1 MITIL
6 SPAKRMNYSDPVL
19 TEKCTIPVYVNE
31 SEKIMNKLKKLPPA
45 AIKKLMSI
53 NDMLSDTNY
62 DRFQNWQPT
71 FDLSVARQALTTFKG
86 DVYLG
91 IDAASYTDSDFEEAQ
106 KSIRILSGLHGIL
119 KPLDLIRPYR
129 LEMGTKLKIGRA
141 DNLYEFWGDKIL
153 NSIKEE
159 PEFKKDNTLVNLASQ
174 EYSNAIPL
182 SKLQGRVITPS
193 FKEFKNGSY
202 RPIHIFLKK
211 ARGYMT
217 SYIVKNRI
225 EDPESLKLFDLEG
238 YEYNDKLSN
247 DDNWVFTRG

>member
-1 MITIL
+1 
-6 SPAKRMNYSDPVL
+6 
-19 TEKCTIPVYVNE
+19 
-31 SEKIMNKLKKLPPA
+31 
-45 AIKKLMSI
+45 
-53 NDMLSDTNY
+53 
-62 DRFQNWQPT
+62 
-71 FDLSVARQALTTFKG
+71 
-86 DVYLG
+86 
-91 IDAASYTDSDFEEAQ
+91 
-106 KSIRILSGLHGIL
+106 
-119 KPLDLIRPYR
+119 
-129 LEMGTKLKIGRA
+129 LKIGRA

-247 DDNWVFTRG
+247 GDNWVFTRG

>member
-1 MITIL
+1 
-6 SPAKRMNYSDPVL
+6 MNYSDPIL

-31 SEKIMNKLKKLPPA
+31 SETIMNKLKKLRSA
-45 AIKKLMSI
+45 SIKKLMNI
-53 NDMLSDTNY
+53 NDVLSETNY
-62 DRFQNWQPT
+62 DRFQNWEPT
-71 FDLSVARQALTTFKG
+71 FNLPVARQALTTFKG

-91 IDAASYTDSDFEEAQ
+91 IDASSYSESDFEEAQ

-141 DNLYEFWGDKIL
+141 DNLYQFWGDKIL

-159 PEFKKDNTLVNLASQ
+159 PEFKKDNTLVNLASK
-174 EYSNAIPL
+174 EYSHVIPL
-182 SKLQGRVITPS
+182 NRLQGRVITPS

-217 SYIVKNRI
+217 SYIVKNRV
-225 EDPESLKLFDLEG
+225 EDPESLKLFDWEG

-247 DDNWVFTRG
+247 DANWVFTRG